1 MLEAAVTNGTT
12 MADRRSLAIIG
23 YILSGVAAVVIGVG
37 IFVVQAHLTGHYIID
52 DPRPVVSNS
61 LPDSRDL

>member
-1 MLEAAVTNGTT
+1 MPQAAVTKRTA
-12 MADRRSLAIIG
+12 MADRRSLGIIG

-52 DPRPVVSNS
+52 DPRPVDSNS
-61 LPDSRDL
+61 LPTIAR